1 MNTTRMF
8 DLADKGL
15 VDERTMR
22 TFVDDAKKILDLADS
37 GSANLQNQK
46 ELFKE
51 KYGGLKK
58 VKLDY
63 SFFYPRRVKD
73 GTL

>member
-1 MNTTRMF
+1 MF